1 MVRSRSEAVRP
12 RFSVTA
18 KEETNRNG
26 LSHLGETEMDVE
38 SESKMQSASSTD
50 KTATQDTRE
59 EQGGQEGKDEDEE
72 EEAQE
77 PVTRKAPK
85 GPTKEERERHEATH
99 LPFREW
105 CPHCVRGRARNRPHK
120 KAKEDDEKETKVVRV
135 SMDYFFM
142 RQDEEKVVRIL

>member
-120 KAKEDDEKETKVVRV
+120 KAKEADEKETKVVRA
-135 SMDYFFM
+135 S
-142 RQDEEKVVRIL
+142 L